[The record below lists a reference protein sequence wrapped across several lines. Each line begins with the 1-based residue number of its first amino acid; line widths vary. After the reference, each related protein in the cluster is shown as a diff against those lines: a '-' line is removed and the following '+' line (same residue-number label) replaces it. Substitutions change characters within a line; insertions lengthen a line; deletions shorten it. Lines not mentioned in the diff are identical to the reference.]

1 MIVPFKTLYSTEILC
16 AFQIVS
22 TDRTNARTTGFYL
35 RINTCYDNGDGTTT
49 WYDKDG
55 RCDCTTST
63 PYDEDDD

>member
-1 MIVPFKTLYSTEILC
+1 MKGCEIICYGPSNPFGWGECDHEKTNDSDG
-16 AFQIVS
+16 QK
-22 TDRTNARTTGFYL
+22 FYG
-35 RINTCYDNGDGTTT
+35 YDNGDGTTT